1 MTLTTPQIPLQS
13 DQQQERDD
21 YYATV
26 IDSVGDG
33 VIVIASTGCITLCN
47 PAAEEI
53 TGFSNRQAKGAE
65 FEKLFA
71 MESTLVDMV
80 SKTIRTGITISD
92 QENVVVRSTGRIT
105 PVAVTCYPLVQGSGE
120 NIGAILTLK
129 DITYIREL
137 EAAVRQADRLSTL
150 GTLAAGLAHEVKNPL
165 GGIKGAAQLLE
176 REFPPES
183 EMLEYTR
190 VVIRETERI
199 DHIIRELLELASPRA
214 LRLAPVNLHKV
225 LGDILLLQKQAVAD
239 REIAFIQHFDP
250 SIPEIMADE
259 EMLTRLFL
267 NLICNA
273 IDAMGVDGRLTV
285 TSRVLSDYRMT
296 QNEKHSRMVAI
307 EVGDDGP
314 GIPQEDLENIW
325 TPFFSTK
332 SAGTGLG
339 LTICHKIVSE
349 HRGMI
354 KAESDSGHGTKFTV
368 LLPLVR

>member
-1 MTLTTPQIPLQS
+1 MLPTEVTTGQLQK
-13 DQQQERDD
+13 QRDD

-33 VIVIASTGCITLCN
+33 VIVVASNGRITLCN

-53 TGFSNRQAKGAE
+53 TGFSRKQAQGTE
-65 FEKLFA
+65 FNKLFA
-71 MESTLVDMV
+71 LETTLLEIV

-92 QENVVVRSTGRIT
+92 HENVVVRSTGRVT
-105 PVAVTCYPLVQGSGE
+105 PVAVTCYPLVLGNGE
-120 NIGAILTLK
+120 YIGAILTLK

-176 REFPPES
+176 RELEPGS

-190 VVIRETERI
+190 VMIRETDRI
-199 DHIIRELLELASPRA
+199 DHIIRELLELASPRG
-214 LRLAPVNLHKV
+214 LKLTPVNLHKI
-225 LGDILLLQKQAVAD
+225 LGDILLLQKQSVAG
-239 REIAFIQHFDP
+239 REIFFGKNFDP

-259 EMLTRLFL
+259 GMLTRLFL
-267 NLICNA
+267 NLIRNA
-273 IDAMGVDGRLTV
+273 IDSIGDNGRLTV
-285 TSRVLSDYRMT
+285 SSRVLADYRMAN
-296 QNEKHSRMVAI
+296 NERHSRMVAI
-307 EVGDDGP
+307 EVTDDGP

-332 SAGTGLG
+332 SGGTGLG
-339 LTICHKIVSE
+339 LTICHKIVAE

-354 KAESDSGHGTKFTV
+354 KAESNPGHGTKFTV

>member
-1 MTLTTPQIPLQS
+1 MTENEQKQ
-13 DQQQERDD
+13 RDD

-33 VIVIASTGCITLCN
+33 VIVVASNGLITLCN

-53 TGFSNRQAKGAE
+53 TGFSRRQAQGAG

-71 MESTLVDMV
+71 LETTLLEMV

-92 QENVVVRSTGRIT
+92 HENVVVRSTGRIT
-105 PVAVTCYPLVQGSGE
+105 PVAATCYPLVEGSGE

-137 EAAVRQADRLSTL
+137 EAAVRQSDRLSTL

-176 REFPPES
+176 REFEPES

-190 VVIRETERI
+190 VMIRETERI
-199 DHIIRELLELASPRA
+199 DHIIRELLELASPRG

-225 LGDILLLQKQAVAD
+225 LGDILLLQQHAATG
-239 REIAFIQHFDP
+239 REIAFIKHFDP
-250 SIPEIMADE
+250 SIPDIMADE

-273 IDAMGVDGRLTV
+273 IDAMGEDGRLTV
-285 TSRVLSDYRMT
+285 TSRVLSDYRMA
-296 QNEKHSRMVAI
+296 QNERRSRMVAI
-307 EVGDDGP
+307 EVSDDGP
-314 GIPQEDLENIW
+314 GIPLEDLENIW

-332 SAGTGLG
+332 SGGTGLG
-339 LTICHKIVSE
+339 LTICHKIVLE

-354 KAESDSGHGTKFTV
+354 KAESDPGHGTKFTV
-368 LLPLVR
+368 LLPLVQ